1 MKLYTKQDLID
12 LVESLKNYT
21 HESHSILGHD
31 EREAKEFVD
40 IFLKDRNPIE
50 LPSEEKKYTK
60 EQVKK
65 AIIWGI
71 NLGYVEPEETA
82 VNRYIEMYL

>member
-40 IFLKDRNPIE
+40 IFLKNTIPIE
-50 LPSEEKKYTK
+50 LPTDEEM
-60 EQVKK
+60 
-65 AIIWGI
+65 
-71 NLGYVEPEETA
+71 EERA
-82 VNRYIEMYL
+82 ERNISPFSFIDGAKWMRDKIQGGNK